1 MAVEFRLPE
10 LGEGIDEAEV
20 VSVLVKEGD
29 AVTKDQVVAEVDS
42 DKATVEVPAPTGGVI
57 TRLAVKAGDT
67 IRPGQLILIIDESG
81 EAANPGEGAATP
93 AAKSATAEAPPAPP
107 PAPPRP
113 AEVAPDAAPESTPPP
128 VPQPQPAAPPE
139 TGVPQSTGAADAS
152 PDGRAPEPVA
162 AAPAVRQFAREI
174 GVDIH
179 DVPGSGP
186 GGRISVDDVK
196 GYAREARPATGG
208 RVAAQLLPDF
218 SRWGPVEKEPM
229 SRVRRLTATNLAGA
243 WEAPHV
249 THHDKADVTDIEAF
263 RQRYKPQVEKAG
275 GRLTLMPILIKLVTA
290 GLKAHP
296 KLNASIDMAAQE
308 VVLKKYYNIGIAT
321 DTARGLLVPSIK
333 GADRLSITGIAVELS
348 AMAERARAG
357 KLAPDELQGGSF
369 TISNLGGLG
378 TGFFT
383 PVINPPEVAILG
395 VGRMET
401 EPVYR
406 NGTFEPRQLLMLSLS
421 YDHRLVDGA
430 DAARFMSWLV
440 DALRDPLYVM
450 LEG

>member
-42 DKATVEVPAPTGGVI
+42 DKATVEVPSPADGVI
-57 TRLAVKAGDT
+57 TQLAVKAGDT
-67 IRPGQLILIIDESG
+67 IRPGQLILVIDEG
-81 EAANPGEGAATP
+81 GLAARPEAGAEAP
-93 AAKSATAEAPPAPP
+93 AKDTARAEAPPAPP
-107 PAPPRP
+107 RP
-113 AEVAPDAAPESTPPP
+113 VEAAPAVEPRSPA
-128 VPQPQPAAPPE
+128 PQPAAPQE
-139 TGVPQSTGAADAS
+139 AGAPQSTGVADPS

-162 AAPAVRQFAREI
+162 AAPSVRQFAREI

-179 DVPGSGP
+179 DVSGSGP

-196 GYAREARPATGG
+196 GYAREARPANGG
-208 RVAAQLLPDF
+208 RRAAQPLPDF
-218 SRWGPVEKEPM
+218 ARWGPVEKEPM
-229 SRVRRLTATNLAGA
+229 SRVRRLTATNLTGA

-249 THHDKADVTDIEAF
+249 THHDKADVTEIEAF

-290 GLKAHP
+290 GLKANP

-308 VVLKKYYNIGIAT
+308 IVLKKYYNIGIAT
-321 DTARGLLVPSIK
+321 DTPRGLLVPSIK
-333 GADRLSITGIAVELS
+333 DADRLSITGIAVELS

-369 TISNLGGLG
+369 TISNLGGLR

-395 VGRMET
+395 VGRIET

-406 NGTFEPRQLLMLSLS
+406 NGSFEPRQLLMLSLS

-430 DAARFMSWLV
+430 DAARFLSWLV